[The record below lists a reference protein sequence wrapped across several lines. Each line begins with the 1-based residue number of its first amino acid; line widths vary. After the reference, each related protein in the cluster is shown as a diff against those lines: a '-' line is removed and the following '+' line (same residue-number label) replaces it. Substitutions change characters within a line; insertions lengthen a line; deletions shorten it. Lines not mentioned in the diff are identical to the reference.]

1 MNEKSLPPPGSRPG
15 TLAPPPD
22 SPPTR
27 IRVMAYDAEGVEER
41 TIDDVEALAPYTATT
56 RATWVDVQGFGD
68 EHVLRRI
75 ADLFDVHPLALEDAV
90 NVPHRASSE
99 VRGRHHVIIAR
110 AMLRDERGRLASPQ
124 VCLMLGPRVLITF
137 QDHYLGLFEPVRQRL
152 REGLGPMRR
161 LGPDYLAYALL
172 DAIVDRWFPCLDTL
186 AQSLERA
193 EDEVLEE
200 SGPAALAQLHR
211 LRRDVT
217 LLRRVGWPQREAL
230 QSVLRD
236 PSAMFSEDVRSY
248 LRDASDHMTQI
259 MEGVDACRDM
269 VTGLMELHLS
279 MLGHRTNEV
288 MKVLT
293 LMASIFIP
301 LTFLAG
307 LYGMNFHDMPELD
320 NPYAY
325 PILLLVMLAIA
336 AAMLVWF
343 RRRGW
348 IGPLLRG
355 PRASRD
361 EDAQGE

>member
-1 MNEKSLPPPGSRPG
+1 MQEKSLPPPGSRPG

-27 IRVMAYDAEGVEER
+27 IRVVSYDAETLEER
-41 TIDDVEALAPYTATT
+41 TIDNVESLAAYTATT

-90 NVPHRASSE
+90 NVPHRASTE

-110 AMLRDERGRLASPQ
+110 AMQRDDRGRLTSPQ
-124 VCLMLGPRVLITF
+124 VCLVLGPRVLITF
-137 QDHYLGLFEPVRQRL
+137 QDHYLGLFEPVRERI
-152 REGLGPMRR
+152 REGIGPMRR

-172 DAIVDRWFPCLDTL
+172 DAIVDRWFPVLDAV
-186 AQSLERA
+186 AQGLEQA
-193 EDEVLEE
+193 EDQVIED
-200 SGPAALAQLHR
+200 SGPQTLGRLHR

-217 LLRRVGWPQREAL
+217 VLRRVGWPQREAL
-230 QSVLRD
+230 QSILRD
-236 PSAMFSEDVRSY
+236 PSAMVSEEVRSY
-248 LRDASDHMTQI
+248 LRDTSDHMTQI
-259 MEGVDACRDM
+259 MEGVDACREM
-269 VTGLMELHLS
+269 VTGLMDLHLS
-279 MLGHRTNEV
+279 TLGHRTNEV

-325 PILLLVMLAIA
+325 PILLAIMVAIA
-336 AAMLVWF
+336 VAMLVWF

-348 IGPLLRG
+348 IGPLRRG
-355 PRASRD
+355 ARIDSD
-361 EDAQGE
+361 DDAGD